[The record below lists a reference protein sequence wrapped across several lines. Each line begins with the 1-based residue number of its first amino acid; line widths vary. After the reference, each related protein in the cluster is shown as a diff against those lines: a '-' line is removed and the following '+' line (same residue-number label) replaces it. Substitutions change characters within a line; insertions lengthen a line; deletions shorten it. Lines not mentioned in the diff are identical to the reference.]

1 MLKIQS
7 KRWAHWT
14 SLLSVYPPKI
24 LQPLEKN
31 CRPSTYVS
39 NGSTWWSPNPAFKRD
54 HHYWHIIMVLAAIP
68 LWNAINSIRTELQ
81 AMEFIFIIHS
91 PLLSSALKS
100 NAFCCRLLRWVLRWT
115 TQHNKSHSIWS
126 SEGQNLPK
134 EHANLTWE
142 SRNRIHF
149 SWNVCFTCSSISRG
163 SN

>member
-1 MLKIQS
+1 MIS
-7 KRWAHWT
+7 KSGLQERSPLLTHHHGTCGDPLVECLEAHGSPSLHPT
-14 SLLSVYPPKI
+14 SA
-24 LQPLEKN
+24 
-31 CRPSTYVS
+31 T
-39 NGSTWWSPNPAFKRD
+39 
-54 HHYWHIIMVLAAIP
+54 
-68 LWNAINSIRTELQ
+68 NSIRTELQ

-100 NAFCCRLLRWVLRWT
+100 TAFCCRLHRWVLRWI

-142 SRNRIHF
+142 SMNRICF
-149 SWNVCFTCSSISRG
+149 SWNVCFTCNSISKG